1 MQAKMT
7 ELESFFENGV
17 WTADFQGQADPERT
31 LKGRFL
37 LKWSKNPDGTPRA
50 KARFIIQ
57 GFKDPDAL

>member
-17 WTADFQGQADPERT
+17 WTADFPGHPDPERT

-37 LKWSKNPDGTPRA
+37 LK
-50 KARFIIQ
+50 
-57 GFKDPDAL
+57 